1 MSEVSSLAPRRR
13 PAGWRAAA
21 IAGVAAV
28 GAGGT
33 AAADDALTWRGV
45 TVYGTIDVGV
55 AWLSHGAPLSPDFPP
70 GLPFV
75 VQKFSD
81 RAIVSIAPNGLSQ
94 SRLGL
99 AGTEALGDGVSAIFR
114 LETGFQPTSGA
125 LTDGPRSLVAADGV
139 PLKAQTT
146 SGDTGRAGQALQGAA
161 WAGLDGGRFGALT
174 FGRQN
179 SLLLDDLITYDPQA
193 QSYAFSPIGYSGVA
207 SGAGDTQ
214 DARFDSAVKYVV
226 SRGAVRLALL
236 HQFGGVG
243 HFAGGADE
251 ADLGL
256 RLGAVSADATYGHV
270 GNAIAVA
277 SLTAAQAVAAPGTL
291 AATISD
297 NTALSAQAKARRGP
311 LTVYGGYEHIV
322 YANPSHPLAPGFHD
336 IGGYVVSAV
345 NDAAYVHHRIVQI
358 GWVGARLA
366 LTRSLDVTGAWY
378 RYDQNSYR
386 GDGCG
391 DASAPACAGSLSAL
405 SGVADY
411 RLNRHFDI
419 YGGVIGSRVS
429 GGLAA
434 GFLHTASVATMGGV
448 RFGF

>member
-1 MSEVSSLAPRRR
+1 MSDMSSSRPRGR
-13 PAGWRAAA
+13 PARWFA
-21 IAGVAAV
+21 IAGAIVAACGGD
-28 GAGGT
+28 GAT
-33 AAADDALTWRGV
+33 AADGPLTWRGL
-45 TVYGTIDVGV
+45 TLYGTIDVGL

-75 VQKFSD
+75 IQRFSD
-81 RAIVSIAPNGLSQ
+81 RAIVSVAPNGLSQ

-99 AGTEALGDGVSAIFR
+99 AGSEALGNGVSAIFR

-125 LTDGPRSLVAADGV
+125 LTDGPRSLIAADGV
-139 PLKAQTT
+139 ALKAQTT

-179 SLLLDDLITYDPQA
+179 SLLLDDLIAYDPQA

-207 SGAGDTQ
+207 AGAGDTQ

-226 SRGAVRLALL
+226 RRGPVRLALL

-243 HFAGGADE
+243 RFAGDADE
-251 ADLGL
+251 ADLGVS
-256 RLGAVSADATYGHV
+256 LGGVSADAAYSHV

-277 SLTAAQAVAAPGTL
+277 SLNAVQAAAAPGTL

-297 NTALSAQAKARRGP
+297 NTALSAEAKASRGP
-311 LTVYGGYEHIV
+311 LTLYGGYEHIV
-322 YANPSHPLAPGFHD
+322 YADPAHPLAPGFRD
-336 IGGYVVSAV
+336 IGGYRVSVV
-345 NDAAYVHHRIVQI
+345 NDTAYARHRILQI
-358 GWVGARLA
+358 AWAGARFA
-366 LTRSLDVTGAWY
+366 LTRSLDLTGAYY

-386 GDGCG
+386 GDGCR
-391 DASAPACAGSLSAL
+391 DAAAAACAGSLSVL

-411 RLNRHFDI
+411 QLNRHLDL
-419 YGGVIGSRVS
+419 YGGVIGSRVA

-434 GFLHTASVATMGGV
+434 GFLHTASVAAMGGV

>member
-1 MSEVSSLAPRRR
+1 MSKVSSLAPRRWS
-13 PAGWRAAA
+13 AGWRAAA
-21 IAGVAAV
+21 IAALAAM

-33 AAADDALTWRGV
+33 AGADDALAWRGL
-45 TVYGTIDVGV
+45 TLYGTVDLGV

-75 VQKFSD
+75 IQKFSD

-99 AGTEALGDGVSAIFR
+99 AGNEALGDGVSVIFR

-179 SLLLDDLITYDPQA
+179 SLLLDDLIAYDPQA

-226 SRGAVRLALL
+226 SRGPVRLTLQ

-243 HFAGGADE
+243 RFAGGADE
-251 ADLGL
+251 VDLGL
-256 RLGAVSADATYGHV
+256 RLGAVSADAAYGHID
-270 GNAIAVA
+270 NAIAVA
-277 SLTAAQAVAAPGTL
+277 SLNAAQAAAAPGTL

-297 NTALSAQAKARRGP
+297 NTALSAQAKGKVGP
-311 LTVYGGYEHIV
+311 LTLYGGYEHIV
-322 YANPSHPLAPGFHD
+322 YANPSHPLAPGFRD
-336 IGGYVVSAV
+336 IGGYVVSVV
-345 NDAAYVHHRIVQI
+345 NDTAYVHHRILQI
-358 GWVGARLA
+358 YWVGARFA

-378 RYDQNSYR
+378 RFDQNSYR
-386 GDGCG
+386 GDGCA
-391 DASAPACAGSLSAL
+391 DAGAPACAGSFSAV

-411 RLNRHFDI
+411 RLNRHLDL